1 MRISTR
7 LAILAFVFSL
17 TSCGPPAEEVAE
29 AAITAFPTQIE
40 VTATVTSG
48 TDTPHAIPVT
58 NDTVTSIQATT
69 NVITMAPESTADV
82 INKVNINTAISPTNA
97 SVQATATAT
106 IVPTI
111 AVASTET
118 VVSEAANS
126 QSSISENGQD
136 THRLTFGVGG
146 LVLDLEEWA
155 QKEIKQF
162 YTASHIDIRTLQ
174 FVSKYRSRAGHDYS
188 GSFGGCSSNKHYFHP
203 LDFYEVALS
212 TPIYSASDGVFLY
225 IQKETGYYAEDWK
238 NNYAEIT
245 GKQWPE
251 SLKEYQLF
259 FRPDEAPNL
268 WIRYHHVTPIDEMF
282 DDVIVVEGNDM
293 MMHRER
299 PKLPGFRV
307 QAGDLIAHGLGEIS
321 IEQHL
326 DGTGIPSPC
335 TSAHVRE
342 TRGYLPGC
350 LSTTR
355 FLSIFDHM
363 TDEVFSQY
371 KKLADVERADFI
383 VTEEELTR
391 NPYTC
396 TGEFFDDKGNTPD
409 ADTYVLLQGT
419 RGGSPS
425 NLIDGDMSSA
435 LNVGDIVA
443 LFEGTGNGKH
453 GPFALT
459 TGDIIA
465 IKSDGGPLAVRI
477 NRNGE
482 SRQLYSRPEGS
493 GSGDYETLIP
503 ISGAIGVELTA
514 AKTINWQVVVVR
526 PK

>member
-1 MRISTR
+1 MRASTR
-7 LAILAFVFSL
+7 LAILATVFSL
-17 TSCGPPAEEVAE
+17 TSCGTPSEENAEVI
-29 AAITAFPTQIE
+29 ITAFPTVIQ
-40 VTATVTSG
+40 VSATVASG
-48 TDTPHAIPVT
+48 TDTGHAITVT
-58 NDTVTSIQATT
+58 NDTVTLLQAPTD
-69 NVITMAPESTADV
+69 VITTTAESTGDV
-82 INKVNINTAISPTNA
+82 NNKVNINTAISPTTPSA
-97 SVQATATAT
+97 QATATAT
-106 IVPTI
+106 LVPTI
-111 AVASTET
+111 AAGPTGTAVPEVAS
-118 VVSEAANS
+118 S
-126 QSSISENGQD
+126 QTSMPENGQD
-136 THRLTFGVGG
+136 THSLEFGVGG

-162 YTASHIDIRTLQ
+162 YTASHIDISTLQ

-188 GSFGGCSSNKHYFHP
+188 GSFAECSSNKHYFHP

-225 IQKETGYYAEDWK
+225 IQKETGDYAEDWK
-238 NNYAEIT
+238 KNYAELT

-251 SLKEYQLF
+251 NLKEYQLF
-259 FRPDEAPNL
+259 FRPDAAPNL
-268 WIRYHHVTPIDEMF
+268 WIRYHHVTPIDAMF

-321 IEQHL
+321 IEQHI

-355 FLSIFDHM
+355 FLSIFDYM
-363 TDEVFSQY
+363 TDEVFADY
-371 KKLADVERADFI
+371 RKLFDVERADFI
-383 VTEEELTR
+383 VTEEELTEK
-391 NPYTC
+391 PYTC

-425 NLIDGDMSSA
+425 NLIDADLSSA
-435 LNVGDIVA
+435 GDVGDIVA
-443 LFEGTGNGKH
+443 SFTGFGSGNY
-453 GPFALT
+453 GPFDLRAD
-459 TGDIIA
+459 DIIV
-465 IKSDGGPLAVRI
+465 IRSDGGPLSVRI
-477 NRNGE
+477 SGDGDNR
-482 SRQLYSRPEGS
+482 QVYSRPEGS

-503 ISGAIGVELTA
+503 ISGQIGVELTTA
-514 AKTINWQVVVVR
+514 ETVNWEVVVVR
-526 PK
+526 TK

>member
-1 MRISTR
+1 MPTSTR

-17 TSCGPPAEEVAE
+17 TSCVPSPEEMAEVAV
-29 AAITAFPTQIE
+29 TAFFTQIE
-40 VTATVTSG
+40 IAATIASG
-48 TDTPHAIPVT
+48 T
-58 NDTVTSIQATT
+58 NTT
-69 NVITMAPESTADV
+69 NGTPIANDAITSKHDATDAITMTPESTSQLFL
-82 INKVNINTAISPTNA
+82 KVNMNTAISPSNS
-97 SVQATATAT
+97 SVPVTATATA
-106 IVPTI
+106 VPII
-111 AVASTET
+111 AVAPTGT
-118 VVSEAANS
+118 AVSEAASS
-126 QSSISENGQD
+126 QSSMPDNVQN
-136 THRLTFGVGG
+136 THELEFGVGG

-155 QKEIKQF
+155 EEEIEQF
-162 YTASHIDIRTLQ
+162 YTASHMDISTLQ

-203 LDFYEVALS
+203 LNFYEVALS

-225 IQKETGYYAEDWK
+225 IQKETGNYAMDWK
-238 NNYAEIT
+238 KNYAEVT

-251 SLKEYQLF
+251 NLQEYQLF
-259 FRPDEAPNL
+259 FRPDAAPNL

-282 DDVIVVEGNDM
+282 DDVVVVDGTDM

-355 FLSIFDHM
+355 FLSIFDYM
-363 TDEVFSQY
+363 TDEVFADY

-383 VTEEELTR
+383 VTEEELTD

-425 NLIDGDMSSA
+425 NLIEGDLSSA
-435 LNVGDIVA
+435 GDVGDIVA
-443 LFEGTGNGKH
+443 SFAGFGNGNY
-453 GPFALT
+453 GPFDLRA
-459 TGDIIA
+459 GDIIV
-465 IKSDGGPLAVRI
+465 IRSDGGPLSVRI
-477 NRNGE
+477 SGNGE
-482 SRQLYSRPEGS
+482 SRQVYSRPEGS

-503 ISGAIGVELTA
+503 ISGQIGVELTTA
-514 AKTINWQVVVVR
+514 ETVNWEVFVVR
-526 PK
+526 TK